1 MVYRVYACVCVCVSF
16 CNCMR
21 KGRPHLS
28 CGFEISIW
36 HFEILLLGKASQHS
50 FNITAYPNKVTG
62 SVIQLGISIAS
73 DWICFVALAR
83 YFTVNARSAFG
94 SYLIMH

>member
-1 MVYRVYACVCVCVSF
+1 MCVCVSF
-16 CNCMR
+16 CYCMR

-36 HFEILLLGKASQHS
+36 HFEILAVGQS
-50 FNITAYPNKVTG
+50 FATFLQYNFAYPNKVTG

-73 DWICFVALAR
+73 DWICFVELAR

-94 SYLIMH
+94 SYSIMH